1 MTTTSARASAVS
13 AGAGLVLF
21 ASVVAVG
28 LQLRPAVATVP
39 PLLDVL
45 RERNGFGLGGAIL
58 LTTLPVVCFGLA
70 AALAPPVDRRWGAER
85 GILWCLLLL
94 GGGLLFRAVVGGVP
108 ALLAGTVV
116 AAGAVGVLHVLLPAL
131 FKRRAP
137 DAVAALTTAMS
148 VTIGV
153 GAAVSASL
161 AVPIWHELS
170 LGLSLGLWGAVALAV
185 AVLWLPQARSRTV
198 TAPTTA
204 AGVSLYRDGL
214 AWQVTLYFG
223 LQSVAYYALLS
234 WLPTYFLER
243 DLGRTAAGAALAV
256 LALAGVGGSLLA
268 KPLGARLAD
277 QRPAAAVG
285 GVAGLTGLAG
295 MLLLPDVLALGSV
308 ALLGMGLGMALNTS
322 LLLTTLRAGDPSTA
336 ARLSGMA
343 QTVGYL
349 MAALGP
355 FAFGVLRG
363 VTGGWTVPMMLLGL
377 VLVGDVLAGL
387 AAGRARTVGRAD

>member
-1 MTTTSARASAVS
+1 
-13 AGAGLVLF
+13 
-21 ASVVAVG
+21 
-28 LQLRPAVATVP
+28 
-39 PLLDVL
+39 
-45 RERNGFGLGGAIL
+45 
-58 LTTLPVVCFGLA
+58 
-70 AALAPPVDRRWGAER
+70 
-85 GILWCLLLL
+85 
-94 GGGLLFRAVVGGVP
+94 
-108 ALLAGTVV
+108 
-116 AAGAVGVLHVLLPAL
+116 
-131 FKRRAP
+131 
-137 DAVAALTTAMS
+137 MS
-148 VTIGV
+148 VTIGI

-161 AVPIWHELS
+161 VVPIWHELS